1 MKWDTWKQK
10 LKKAKFVIIVLLA
23 GILLMAIPMGTKKEK
38 AEQKETGFSL
48 AETEHRMEEILEK
61 IDGVGRIDVMLT
73 LKSSSQLTLAQD
85 QNDTKRQEE
94 EKKQSEVLTINRGS
108 GYQEVVVTEEIYPV
122 YQGAVVV
129 CEGAQNSTVRLRVME
144 TVAVL
149 TGLGSDKI
157 SVVQWQS

>member
-1 MKWDTWKQK
+1 MSLSAWKQK
-10 LKKAKFVIIVLLA
+10 LKKSRYVLIVLAA
-23 GILLMAIPMGTKKEK
+23 GILLMAIPIGTKKEK
-38 AEQKETGFSL
+38 EQTNESFSL
-48 AETEHRMEEILEK
+48 DGTEQRMEEVLGK
-61 IDGVGRIDVMLT
+61 IDGVGRVDVMLT

-85 QNDTKRQEE
+85 QNDTRRQEE

-108 GYQEVVVTEEIYPV
+108 GYQDVVVTEEIYPIFR
-122 YQGAVVV
+122 GAVVV
-129 CEGAQNSTVRLRVME
+129 CEGAQNSSVRLQVME